1 MPVTIDWATQTIN
14 VPKSY
19 LTLISGTLYELDT
32 DAFRLDLKDLEDDE
46 VGMPFQDTHETNPP
60 VTIAGVTYA
69 RTLAIINGYSVEFED
84 GQYSVILQGTNNDI
98 WDVESGILVQNQV
111 QVIPTNSAGYI
122 VVETGTSG
130 LTSEESTQLASV
142 PNIETSVSGIE
153 SDVTTI
159 NSNIGTINTNI
170 TNIAT
175 DVSNIEGDTDLLNAI
190 EGGRWKIVGSVLTY
204 YDEDNT
210 TPIRVFELR
219 DSSGNPTT
227 SMANVV
233 ERFRTGP

>member
-1 MPVTIDWATQTIN
+1 MPVTIDWDNQVIQ

-32 DAFRLDLKDLEDDE
+32 DTFRLDLKDLEDSE
-46 VGMPFQDTHETNPP
+46 TGMPFPDTHLHNTE
-60 VTIAGVTYA
+60 VTVAGVTYA
-69 RTLAIINGYSVEFED
+69 RTIEIINGYSVEFED
-84 GQYSVILQGTNNDI
+84 GQYSVRLVGSNNNI
-98 WDVESGILVQNQV
+98 FDVENGILSQNQV

-122 VVETGTSG
+122 VVETGVSG
-130 LTSEESTQLASV
+130 LTGEESGWLSSV
-142 PNIETSVSGIE
+142 PTIETDVSSIE
-153 SDVTTI
+153 GDVSTI
-159 NSNIGTINTNI
+159 NTNIGTINTNI
-170 TNIAT
+170 SNIAT
-175 DVSNIEGDTDLLNAI
+175 DISGIETDVDLINAI

-233 ERFRTGP
+233 ERYRTGP